1 MGTLK
6 FLSTISTM
14 GDCIINAEKRGTA
27 CQIVSRG
34 FFMSFGV
41 SSHKENERP

>member
-6 FLSTISTM
+6 FLSTISPTD
-14 GDCIINAEKRGTA
+14 DCIINAEKRGTA
-27 CQIVSRG
+27 CQILSGG